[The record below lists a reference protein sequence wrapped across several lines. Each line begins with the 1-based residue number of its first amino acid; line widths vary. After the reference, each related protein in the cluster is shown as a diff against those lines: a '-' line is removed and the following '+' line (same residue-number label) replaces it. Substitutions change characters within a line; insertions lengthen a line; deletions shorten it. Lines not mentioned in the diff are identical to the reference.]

1 METNFKNIILQSYN
15 EPNKKDI
22 LIIIP
27 FFNPCNSIKLVNN
40 LLLVKS
46 KLDFIKIP
54 YIIIDCLFPTS
65 YPVFQESENYETIN
79 SNSYGFMK
87 ENISNIIISKNIN
100 KYNKFC
106 ILDCDII
113 FDNPM
118 WYALLSD
125 KLNDFDFIQPFIVC
139 FLLNYDYNN
148 IILQKSSFIYNKIK
162 NIQTAAFPGGVIA
175 FTKNFWLKHGISD
188 QYLLGG
194 NDKLNMS
201 LIINKKSI
209 KYTFMNYNIYHLYHG
224 SILKRQY
231 DTRHQII
238 NKYLNNG
245 LSVTDLIYKNE
256 DTKIYQW
263 KSNIREQIN
272 NDILIYFKER
282 EDDSV

>member
-1 METNFKNIILQSYN
+1 
-15 EPNKKDI
+15 
-22 LIIIP
+22 
-27 FFNPCNSIKLVNN
+27 
-40 LLLVKS
+40 
-46 KLDFIKIP
+46 
-54 YIIIDCLFPTS
+54 
-65 YPVFQESENYETIN
+65 
-79 SNSYGFMK
+79 MK